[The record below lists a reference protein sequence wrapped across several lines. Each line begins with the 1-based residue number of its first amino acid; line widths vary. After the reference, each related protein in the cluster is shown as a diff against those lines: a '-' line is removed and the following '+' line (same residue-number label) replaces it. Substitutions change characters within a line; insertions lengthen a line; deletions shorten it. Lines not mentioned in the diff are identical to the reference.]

1 MTARRTDPATSHMAA
16 DDMAPKLAGL
26 QAALLDAFKAAG
38 AYGLTSDEAEAKA
51 HLHAGARRRVSELH
65 AAGLIA
71 PTGGT
76 RLGRAGKAQ
85 RVFCAVISSIPD
97 SLFPTP
103 TERKYRC

>member
-26 QAALLDAFKAAG
+26 QAALLAAFSAAG

-85 RVFCAVISSIPD
+85 RVFIAVVSSIPD
-97 SLFPTP
+97 SLFTTS
-103 TERKYRC
+103 TERKFRC